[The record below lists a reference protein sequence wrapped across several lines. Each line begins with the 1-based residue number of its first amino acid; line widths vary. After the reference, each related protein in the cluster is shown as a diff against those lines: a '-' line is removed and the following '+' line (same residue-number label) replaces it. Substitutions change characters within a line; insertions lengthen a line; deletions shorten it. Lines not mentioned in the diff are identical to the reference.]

1 MLQVTLF
8 GSEAEAQG
16 ARLELPGFDALV
28 EMLSEVVVSPEKLGQ
43 RGWSPAVFRDNRRR
57 KTAVESISCLVLDI
71 DTPNLPESLD
81 GAGLSWFA
89 HRTFSGHWRLVIEL
103 SRPYQAAE
111 HSRLRRAVMADFDI
125 NETLG
130 PDKAADA
137 SRFYF
142 GPCVPDAS
150 MFETRRSR
158 GGVLDVDAYLRT
170 IIPEVVPEVA
180 APERPEAPVTA
191 SPSVTGASLFRGAL
205 DLSPILDAST
215 KRSVKESSRRVLRDI
230 FAGVFTPKQ
239 GERDVALHHAASC
252 LASLVEPA
260 QSEEWAL
267 GVAQGIFDRMGDDL
281 QPEGLEH
288 WREKFLSSWRR
299 SMERRR
305 AVEERK
311 AAFEAALFP
320 SKPSAAPVST
330 PEPAVQAGTDDDGW
344 KEQLLRRETK
354 SGVMLMP
361 VGRNIEL
368 ILRHDK
374 RVNDLWWNSLDA
386 TPVWRSGPLST
397 CHPDNLDTA
406 LSNWLVQSDYRLQ
419 VSRGDC
425 AANLYLVSRSKIFD
439 PVAEWLRSLKW
450 DGVPRAYRMLMHYF
464 QLAEGNAHYWQ
475 VIAEKWLI
483 GAVARALK
491 PGCQMDTTLLLA
503 DNGEGGQGKTSFC
516 RIMGGQWYGKVD
528 THLDKEA
535 LQKVTGKW
543 VVELAE
549 MAVGK
554 RTDRERMR
562 GFLTD
567 TVDRFRP
574 PYGRIV
580 QEFPRRCVF
589 VGTSN
594 DDTPIQD
601 AFGKRRYWP
610 VRVERELLRDEL
622 ERDRAQL
629 FAEAVVLFDEGEKWW
644 LTKEEEE
651 IANEERG
658 LMLEV
663 DAFAETVMEWVRGL
677 EPEKRPQ
684 YINVPEFLKVKF
696 SMMPHEVSKMQ
707 KGAALALRQAGFG
720 KVRTSKGTVWA
731 VPPKLL
737 HWGLNRAAVLARPEE
752 GSDKEKSE

>member
-1 MLQVTLF
+1 MPVNVTLF

-16 ARLELPGFDALV
+16 ARLELPSFDALV
-28 EMLSEVVVSPEKLGQ
+28 DLLSDVVVSPEKMGQ
-43 RGWSPAVFRDNRRR
+43 RGWSPATFRDDYRRR
-57 KTAVESISCLVLDI
+57 ANVLEVSCLVLDI
-71 DTPNLPESLD
+71 DTPTLPASLD

-103 SRPYQAAE
+103 SRPYQAHE
-111 HSRLRRAVMADFDI
+111 HARLRKAAMSDFGID
-125 NETLG
+125 ETLG

-150 MFETRRSR
+150 RFETRRST
-158 GGVLDVDAYLRT
+158 GGVLDVEAYLDT
-170 IIPEVVPEVA
+170 IPESALVVA
-180 APERPEAPVTA
+180 APERPDAPAVA
-191 SPSVTGASLFRGAL
+191 SPSAAGASLFRGPL
-205 DLSPILDAST
+205 DMSPILDASA
-215 KRSVKESSRRVLRDI
+215 KRSVKESSRVVLRDI
-230 FAGVFTPKQ
+230 FAGTFTPKQ

-267 GVAQGIFDRMGDDL
+267 GVAQGIFDRMGEDL

-288 WREKFLSSWRR
+288 WREKFLYSWRR
-299 SMERRR
+299 SMDRRR
-305 AVEERK
+305 AVEERR

-320 SKPSAAPVST
+320 SRPAEPAPAPAPVTT
-330 PEPAVQAGTDDDGW
+330 PAGEDDGW
-344 KEQLLRRETK
+344 KEHLLRRETK
-354 SGVMLMP
+354 AGVVLLP

-368 ILRHDK
+368 ILRNDP
-374 RVNDLWWNSLDA
+374 RVKDLWWDA
-386 TPVWRSGPLST
+386 LNASPTWRSGPLSG
-397 CHPDNLDTA
+397 CHPDSLDTA
-406 LSNWLVQSDYRLQ
+406 LSNWLVQSEYRLQ
-419 VSRGDC
+419 VPRGDC
-425 AANLYLVSRSKIFD
+425 AANLYLVSRDKIFD

-450 DGVPRAYRMLMHYF
+450 DGVPRAYRMLQHYF
-464 QLAEGNAHYWQ
+464 QLIEGNSHYWQ
-475 VIAEKWLI
+475 TIAEKWLI

-503 DNGEGGQGKTSFC
+503 DNGEGGQGKTTFC

-610 VRVERELLRDEL
+610 VRVERDLLRDEL

-677 EPEKRPQ
+677 EPDKRPR
-684 YINVPEFLKVKF
+684 YINVPEFLRVKF
-696 SMMPHEVSKMQ
+696 SMMPIEVTKAQ

-720 KVRTSKGTVWA
+720 KVRTSKGTLWE
-731 VPPKLL
+731 VPEKLR
-737 HWGLNRAAVLARPEE
+737 HWGMTRADILGRAEVEE
-752 GSDKEKSE
+752 GQ